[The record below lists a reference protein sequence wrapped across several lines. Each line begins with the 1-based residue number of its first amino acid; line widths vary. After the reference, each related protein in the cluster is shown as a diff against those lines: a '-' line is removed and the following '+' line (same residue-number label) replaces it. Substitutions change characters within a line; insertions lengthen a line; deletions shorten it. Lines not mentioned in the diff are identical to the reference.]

1 LYATNCIWLNKQRL
15 FQYQRLAVM
24 CSVLLFWD
32 KCRTVCAIAL
42 HRQTKTNTN
51 PDPNRYRRRC
61 PDPNARIQKFIHY
74 MAVVRMIKYDDLSIL
89 PVISSGAELA
99 GVRSDRSYYNSR
111 PRRPSSVYTAAVSRT
126 IA

>member
-1 LYATNCIWLNKQRL
+1 
-15 FQYQRLAVM
+15 M
-24 CSVLLFWD
+24 CSVSLFWD

-61 PDPNARIQKFIHY
+61 PETNARIQKFIHY

-89 PVISSGAELA
+89 LVSFSWAELA
-99 GVRSDRSYYNSR
+99 GVRSDRL
-111 PRRPSSVYTAAVSRT
+111 PEKVGFEPGVTCQELLT
-126 IA
+126 T